1 MFANRLNGEEG
12 RFGDLP
18 PLKNK
23 DFSGEVVTRFAP
35 NPDFVLHLG
44 SIRAAILSHD
54 YARKYDGRFL
64 LRFEDTDPRLKKSA
78 LEYYDAIRDDLK
90 WLECPW
96 DQEWIQSDRL
106 SLYYEHAVK
115 LLDQGSAYVCTCE
128 REAFSARISRGEPCP
143 CRLKDPTTNLDDWRK
158 MLHGGYSE
166 GEAVVRIK
174 TDITHPNPAVRDW
187 PAFRVIDPEKYPHP
201 RVGTKYRVW
210 PLYNIA
216 SAIDDHLL
224 GVTHIFRGKEHLT
237 NAFRQGYVYK
247 YLEWKYP
254 EAIHYGRLKAVG
266 FTLSKSV
273 MVKQLETGEVKDYSD
288 PRLPTLA
295 ALRRRGYS
303 PNTLR
308 KIVHE
313 MGPRPVDAT
322 LSWDNINAADRKEV
336 DRIAHRYNFLV
347 DPVPLDVTGVPG
359 NFEAHLPLHPG
370 QPELGARTLKVNAEG
385 NKARVWLSGAD
396 KGLLATSK
404 VLRLMELFNVEVEN
418 ADASPASARFHSQDY
433 MTARKL
439 GAPLIQW
446 LPEGQR
452 IQFQSV
458 MPDATLATGQAEE
471 NVLAEPVGSIIQ
483 MVRFGFARIDFKD
496 KSQVEVY
503 YSHR

>member
-1 MFANRLNGEEG
+1 MLNGG
-12 RFGDLP
+12 FG
-18 PLKNK
+18 
-23 DFSGEVVTRFAP
+23 
-35 NPDFVLHLG
+35 
-44 SIRAAILSHD
+44 
-54 YARKYDGRFL
+54 
-64 LRFEDTDPRLKKSA
+64 
-78 LEYYDAIRDDLK
+78 
-90 WLECPW
+90 
-96 DQEWIQSDRL
+96 
-106 SLYYEHAVK
+106 
-115 LLDQGSAYVCTCE
+115 
-128 REAFSARISRGEPCP
+128 
-143 CRLKDPTTNLDDWRK
+143 
-158 MLHGGYSE
+158 E
-166 GEAVVRIK
+166 GEAVLRIK
-174 TDITHPNPAVRDW
+174 TDLAHPNPAVRDW
-187 PAFRVIDPEKYPHP
+187 PALRIIDPVKYPHP
-201 RVGTKYRVW
+201 RVGSKYRVW
-210 PLYNIA
+210 PLFNFA
-216 SAIDDHLL
+216 AAIDDHLL
-224 GVTHIFRGKEHLT
+224 GVSHVIRGKEHLT
-237 NAFRQGYVYK
+237 NAPRTEYLYKALGWEIQEYV
-247 YLEWKYP
+247 
-254 EAIHYGRLKAVG
+254 HYGRLK
-266 FTLSKSV
+266 TTDIKLSKSL
-273 MVKQLETGEVKDYSD
+273 MVKEIEEGLVDGYSD

-396 KGLLATSK
+396 KGLLATSN